1 MAWSDLLG
9 EQWPYSSSLPRL
21 ADRACH
27 DELVRIEVAWARAL
41 SRGGLQSSC
50 KAQSATKLAA
60 VFANASQQLFPFPMA
75 TMLVCAAEANL
86 LDSHS
91 WRILRELNVL
101 CDPRAAMHPRA
112 DAFLIAPDLSDS
124 ALRMQRDAV
133 EGAGYGRTQR
143 RLGRTQRAPPLKFGS
158 GSLAGALYTDALF
171 ARLSSRSRS
180 RSRSR
185 RDARRA
191 RRGSID
197 DTDELPTE
205 APSSSALAGVPA
217 DVAVDVAATRA
228 GAAGVAA
235 TDVVP
240 PPLMH
245 RSSARRAVA
254 TSRAQALREA
264 PPSLRGSHRSSA
276 GRLLD
281 RDLVQSAAQQPRA
294 ERSAAREN
302 DGGKPIPLP
311 APRRL
316 PPPPTRLRSARPSI
330 CADPEQAAKA
340 PPTTYLL

>member
-1 MAWSDLLG
+1 MASCLCGGSVPRRTFRIAYAALAEALQDAHFANLARQYELVMKDQAAGRMAWSDLLG

-75 TMLVCAAEANL
+75 TMLASAAEANL

-171 ARLSSRSRS
+171 ARLS
-180 RSRSR
+180 
-185 RDARRA
+185 
-191 RRGSID
+191 G
-197 DTDELPTE
+197 
-205 APSSSALAGVPA
+205 
-217 DVAVDVAATRA
+217 
-228 GAAGVAA
+228 
-235 TDVVP
+235 
-240 PPLMH
+240 
-245 RSSARRAVA
+245 
-254 TSRAQALREA
+254 
-264 PPSLRGSHRSSA
+264 
-276 GRLLD
+276 
-281 RDLVQSAAQQPRA
+281 
-294 ERSAAREN
+294 
-302 DGGKPIPLP
+302 
-311 APRRL
+311 
-316 PPPPTRLRSARPSI
+316 
-330 CADPEQAAKA
+330 CAIVTAIG
-340 PPTTYLL
+340 